1 MYIIYKNILTLEI
14 HKFKKI
20 KNLQYIISYLGL
32 IPYIYLLIDKYI
44 FLRIEEEILLN
55 FILYYTLIISIFIG
69 SINWNLQKKVPN
81 HLIIYGFIPT
91 VYSLIII
98 ILNLYSYNIKIL
110 FLLTVILLIS
120 QLFFD
125 FILIFA
131 NLKNKKVFYFLRL
144 PLTILICLI
153 LIIIII

>member
-1 MYIIYKNILTLEI
+1 M
-14 HKFKKI
+14 
-20 KNLQYIISYLGL
+20 KNLQYIISYFGL
-32 IPYIYLLIDKYI
+32 IPYIYLLIDKYL
-44 FLRIEEEILLN
+44 FLNIEEEILYN
-55 FILYYTLIISIFIG
+55 FILYYTLIISVFIG
-69 SINWNLQKKVPN
+69 SINWNLQSKVPN

-91 VYSLIII
+91 VYSLILI

-110 FLLTVILLIS
+110 FLLSIILLIL

-144 PLTILICLI
+144 PLTILISLI
-153 LIIIII
+153 LIILVF

>member
-1 MYIIYKNILTLEI
+1 M
-14 HKFKKI
+14 
-20 KNLQYIISYLGL
+20 QYIISYLGL

-69 SINWNLQKKVPN
+69 SINWNLQKKIPN

-91 VYSLIII
+91 VYSLILI

-110 FLLTVILLIS
+110 FLLSIILLIA

-144 PLTILICLI
+144 PLTILISII
-153 LIIIII
+153 LMIIIV

>member
-1 MYIIYKNILTLEI
+1 M
-14 HKFKKI
+14 

-32 IPYIYLLIDKYI
+32 NPYIYLLIDKYL
-44 FLRIEEEILLN
+44 FLNIEEEIFYN
-55 FILYYTLIISIFIG
+55 FILYYTLIISVFIG
-69 SINWNLQKKVPN
+69 SINWNLQSKVPN

-91 VYSLIII
+91 VYSLILI

-110 FLLTVILLIS
+110 FLLSIILLIS

-144 PLTILICLI
+144 PLTILISLI
-153 LIIIII
+153 LIILVF

>member
-1 MYIIYKNILTLEI
+1 
-14 HKFKKI
+14 
-20 KNLQYIISYLGL
+20 LQYIISYLGL
-32 IPYIYLLIDKYI
+32 IPYIYLVIDKYI

-69 SINWNLQKKVPN
+69 SINWDLQKKIPN

-91 VYSLIII
+91 VYSLILI

-110 FLLTVILLIS
+110 FLLSVILLIA

-131 NLKNKKVFYFLRL
+131 NIRNKKVFYFLRL
-144 PLTILICLI
+144 PLTVLISLI
-153 LIIIII
+153 LIIIVI

>member
-1 MYIIYKNILTLEI
+1 M
-14 HKFKKI
+14 
-20 KNLQYIISYLGL
+20 QYIISYLGL

-69 SINWNLQKKVPN
+69 SINWDLQKKIPN

-91 VYSLIII
+91 VYSLILI
-98 ILNLYSYNIKIL
+98 ILNLYSYNIRIL
-110 FLLTVILLIS
+110 FLLSVILLIA

-131 NLKNKKVFYFLRL
+131 NIRNKKVFYFLRL
-144 PLTILICLI
+144 PLTVLISLI
-153 LIIIII
+153 LIIIVI

>member
-1 MYIIYKNILTLEI
+1 M
-14 HKFKKI
+14 
-20 KNLQYIISYLGL
+20 KNLQYIISYFGL
-32 IPYIYLLIDKYI
+32 IPYIYLLIDKYL
-44 FLRIEEEILLN
+44 FLNIEEEILYN

-69 SINWNLQKKVPN
+69 SINWNLQSKVPN

-91 VYSLIII
+91 VYSLILI

-110 FLLTVILLIS
+110 FLLSIILLIS

-144 PLTILICLI
+144 PLTILISLI
-153 LIIIII
+153 LIIIIV

>member
-1 MYIIYKNILTLEI
+1 M
-14 HKFKKI
+14 
-20 KNLQYIISYLGL
+20 KNLQYIISYFGL
-32 IPYIYLLIDKYI
+32 IPYIYLLIDKYL
-44 FLRIEEEILLN
+44 FLNIEEEILYN
-55 FILYYTLIISIFIG
+55 FILYYTLIISVFIG
-69 SINWNLQKKVPN
+69 SINWNLQSKVPN

-91 VYSLIII
+91 VYSLILI

-110 FLLTVILLIS
+110 FLLSIILLIL

-144 PLTILICLI
+144 PLTIFISLN
-153 LIIIII
+153 LIILVF

>member
-1 MYIIYKNILTLEI
+1 M
-14 HKFKKI
+14 
-20 KNLQYIISYLGL
+20 QYIISYLGL
-32 IPYIYLLIDKYI
+32 IPYIYLVIDKYI

-55 FILYYTLIISIFIG
+55 FILYYTLIISVFIG
-69 SINWNLQKKVPN
+69 SINWNLQSKVPN

-91 VYSLIII
+91 VYSLILI

-110 FLLTVILLIS
+110 FLLSIILLIT

-131 NLKNKKVFYFLRL
+131 NLENKKVFYFLRL
-144 PLTILICLI
+144 PLTILISLI
-153 LIIIII
+153 LIILVF

>member
-1 MYIIYKNILTLEI
+1 M
-14 HKFKKI
+14 
-20 KNLQYIISYLGL
+20 QYIISYLGL
-32 IPYIYLLIDKYI
+32 IPYIYLVIDKYI

-69 SINWNLQKKVPN
+69 SINWNLQKKIPN

-91 VYSLIII
+91 VYSLVLI

-110 FLLTVILLIS
+110 FLLSVILLIA

-125 FILIFA
+125 FILIFS
-131 NLKNKKVFYFLRL
+131 NVRNKKVFYFLRL
-144 PLTILICLI
+144 PLTISISLI
-153 LIIIII
+153 LIIIVI

>member
-1 MYIIYKNILTLEI
+1 M
-14 HKFKKI
+14 
-20 KNLQYIISYLGL
+20 QYIISYLGL

-69 SINWNLQKKVPN
+69 SINWNLQKKIPN

-91 VYSLIII
+91 VYSLILI

-110 FLLTVILLIS
+110 FLLSIILLIA

-131 NLKNKKVFYFLRL
+131 NLRNKKVFYFLRL
-144 PLTILICLI
+144 PLTILISLI

>member
-1 MYIIYKNILTLEI
+1 M
-14 HKFKKI
+14 
-20 KNLQYIISYLGL
+20 QYIISYLGL

-44 FLRIEEEILLN
+44 LLRIEEEILLN
-55 FILYYTLIISIFIG
+55 FILYYTLIISVFIG
-69 SINWNLQKKVPN
+69 SINWNLQKKIPN

-91 VYSLIII
+91 VYSLILI

-110 FLLTVILLIS
+110 FLLSVILLIA

-144 PLTILICLI
+144 PLTILISLI
-153 LIIIII
+153 LIILVF

>member
-1 MYIIYKNILTLEI
+1 M
-14 HKFKKI
+14 
-20 KNLQYIISYLGL
+20 QYIISYLGL

-69 SINWNLQKKVPN
+69 SINWNLQKKIPN

-91 VYSLIII
+91 VYSLILI

-110 FLLTVILLIS
+110 FLLSIILLIA

-131 NLKNKKVFYFLRL
+131 NLRNKKVFYFLRL
-144 PLTILICLI
+144 PLTILIGII
-153 LIIIII
+153 LMIIIV

>member
-1 MYIIYKNILTLEI
+1 M
-14 HKFKKI
+14 
-20 KNLQYIISYLGL
+20 QYIISYLGF

-44 FLRIEEEILLN
+44 LLKIEEEILYN
-55 FILYYTLIISIFIG
+55 FILYYTLIISVFIG
-69 SINWNLQKKVPN
+69 SINWNLQTKVPN

-91 VYSLIII
+91 VYSLILI

-110 FLLTVILLIS
+110 FLLSIILLIS

-144 PLTILICLI
+144 PLTILISLI
-153 LIIIII
+153 LIILVF

>member
-1 MYIIYKNILTLEI
+1 M
-14 HKFKKI
+14 
-20 KNLQYIISYLGL
+20 KNLQYIISYFGL
-32 IPYIYLLIDKYI
+32 IPYIYLLIDKYL
-44 FLRIEEEILLN
+44 FLNIEEEILYN
-55 FILYYTLIISIFIG
+55 FILYYTLIIGVFIG
-69 SINWNLQKKVPN
+69 SINWNLQSKVPN

-91 VYSLIII
+91 VYSLILI

-110 FLLTVILLIS
+110 FLLSIILLIS

-144 PLTILICLI
+144 PLTILISLI
-153 LIIIII
+153 LIILVF

>member
-1 MYIIYKNILTLEI
+1 M
-14 HKFKKI
+14 
-20 KNLQYIISYLGL
+20 KNLQYIISYFGL
-32 IPYIYLLIDKYI
+32 IPYIYLLIDKYL
-44 FLRIEEEILLN
+44 FLNIAEEILYN

-91 VYSLIII
+91 VYSLILI

-110 FLLTVILLIS
+110 FLLSVILLLA

-131 NLKNKKVFYFLRL
+131 NLRNKKVFYFLRL
-144 PLTILICLI
+144 PLTILISII
-153 LIIIII
+153 LMIIIV

>member
-1 MYIIYKNILTLEI
+1 M
-14 HKFKKI
+14 
-20 KNLQYIISYLGL
+20 QYIISYLGL

-69 SINWNLQKKVPN
+69 SINWNLQKKIPN
-81 HLIIYGFIPT
+81 HLIFYGFIPT
-91 VYSLIII
+91 VYSLILI

-110 FLLTVILLIS
+110 FLLSVILLIA

-131 NLKNKKVFYFLRL
+131 NLRNKKVFYFLRL
-144 PLTILICLI
+144 PLTILISII
-153 LIIIII
+153 LMIIIV

>member
-1 MYIIYKNILTLEI
+1 M
-14 HKFKKI
+14 
-20 KNLQYIISYLGL
+20 QYIISYLGL

-44 FLRIEEEILLN
+44 FLKIEEEILYN
-55 FILYYTLIISIFIG
+55 FILYYTLIISVFIG
-69 SINWNLQKKVPN
+69 SINWNLQSKVPN

-91 VYSLIII
+91 VYSLILI

-110 FLLTVILLIS
+110 FLLSIILLIS

-144 PLTILICLI
+144 PLTIFISLN
-153 LIIIII
+153 LIILVF

>member
-1 MYIIYKNILTLEI
+1 M
-14 HKFKKI
+14 
-20 KNLQYIISYLGL
+20 QYIISYLGL

-55 FILYYTLIISIFIG
+55 FILYYTLIISVFIG
-69 SINWNLQKKVPN
+69 SINWNLQKKIPN

-91 VYSLIII
+91 VYSLILI

-110 FLLTVILLIS
+110 FLLSVILLIA

-131 NLKNKKVFYFLRL
+131 NLRNKKVFYFLRL
-144 PLTILICLI
+144 PLTILISII
-153 LIIIII
+153 LMIIIV

>member
-1 MYIIYKNILTLEI
+1 M
-14 HKFKKI
+14 
-20 KNLQYIISYLGL
+20 QYIISYLGL

-69 SINWNLQKKVPN
+69 SINWNLQKKIPN

-91 VYSLIII
+91 VYSLILI

-110 FLLTVILLIS
+110 FLLSIILLIS

-144 PLTILICLI
+144 PLTILISLI
-153 LIIIII
+153 LIIIVI

>member
-1 MYIIYKNILTLEI
+1 M
-14 HKFKKI
+14 
-20 KNLQYIISYLGL
+20 QYIISYLGL

-69 SINWNLQKKVPN
+69 SINWNLQKKIPN

-91 VYSLIII
+91 VYSLILI

-110 FLLTVILLIS
+110 FLLSVILLIA

-131 NLKNKKVFYFLRL
+131 NLRNKKVFYFLRL
-144 PLTILICLI
+144 PLTILISLI
-153 LIIIII
+153 LIVIII

>member
-1 MYIIYKNILTLEI
+1 M
-14 HKFKKI
+14 
-20 KNLQYIISYLGL
+20 KNLQYIISYFGL
-32 IPYIYLLIDKYI
+32 IPYIYLLIDKYL
-44 FLRIEEEILLN
+44 FLNIEEEILYN
-55 FILYYTLIISIFIG
+55 FILYYTLIISVFIG
-69 SINWNLQKKVPN
+69 SINWNLQSKVPN

-91 VYSLIII
+91 VYSLILI

-110 FLLTVILLIS
+110 FLLSIILLIS

-144 PLTILICLI
+144 PLTILISII
-153 LIIIII
+153 LMIIIV

>member
-1 MYIIYKNILTLEI
+1 M
-14 HKFKKI
+14 
-20 KNLQYIISYLGL
+20 KNLQYIISYFGL
-32 IPYIYLLIDKYI
+32 IPYIYLLIDKYL
-44 FLRIEEEILLN
+44 FLNIEEEILYN
-55 FILYYTLIISIFIG
+55 FILYYTLIISVFIG
-69 SINWNLQKKVPN
+69 SINWNLQSKVPN

-91 VYSLIII
+91 VYSLILI

-110 FLLTVILLIS
+110 FLLSIILLIS

-144 PLTILICLI
+144 PLTILISVI
-153 LIIIII
+153 LMIIIV

>member
-1 MYIIYKNILTLEI
+1 
-14 HKFKKI
+14 
-20 KNLQYIISYLGL
+20 LQYIISYLGL

-69 SINWNLQKKVPN
+69 SINWNLQKKIPN

-91 VYSLIII
+91 VYSLILI

-110 FLLTVILLIS
+110 FLLSIILLIA

-131 NLKNKKVFYFLRL
+131 NLRNKKVFYFLRL
-144 PLTILICLI
+144 PLTILISII
-153 LIIIII
+153 LMIIIV

>member
-1 MYIIYKNILTLEI
+1 M
-14 HKFKKI
+14 
-20 KNLQYIISYLGL
+20 QYIISYLGL

-69 SINWNLQKKVPN
+69 SINWNLQKKIPN

-91 VYSLIII
+91 VYSLILI

-110 FLLTVILLIS
+110 FLLSVILLIA

-131 NLKNKKVFYFLRL
+131 NLRNKKVFYFLRL
-144 PLTILICLI
+144 PLTILISLI

>member
-1 MYIIYKNILTLEI
+1 M
-14 HKFKKI
+14 

-69 SINWNLQKKVPN
+69 SINWNLQKKIPN

-91 VYSLIII
+91 VYSLILI

-110 FLLTVILLIS
+110 FLLSVILLIA

-131 NLKNKKVFYFLRL
+131 NLRNKKVFYFLRL
-144 PLTILICLI
+144 PLTILISII
-153 LIIIII
+153 LMIIIV

>member
-1 MYIIYKNILTLEI
+1 M
-14 HKFKKI
+14 
-20 KNLQYIISYLGL
+20 QYIISYLGL

-69 SINWNLQKKVPN
+69 SINWNLQKKIPN

-91 VYSLIII
+91 VYSLILI

-110 FLLTVILLIS
+110 FLLSIILLIA

-131 NLKNKKVFYFLRL
+131 NLRNKKVFYFLRL
-144 PLTILICLI
+144 PLTILISII
-153 LIIIII
+153 LMIIIV

>member
-1 MYIIYKNILTLEI
+1 M
-14 HKFKKI
+14 
-20 KNLQYIISYLGL
+20 KNLQYIISYFGL
-32 IPYIYLLIDKYI
+32 IPYIYLLIDKYL
-44 FLRIEEEILLN
+44 FLNIEEEILYN
-55 FILYYTLIISIFIG
+55 FILYYTLIISVFIG
-69 SINWNLQKKVPN
+69 SINWNLQSKVPN

-91 VYSLIII
+91 VYSLILI

-110 FLLTVILLIS
+110 FLLSIILLIS

-131 NLKNKKVFYFLRL
+131 NLTNKKVFYFLRL
-144 PLTILICLI
+144 PLTILISLI

>member
-1 MYIIYKNILTLEI
+1 M
-14 HKFKKI
+14 
-20 KNLQYIISYLGL
+20 QYIISYLGL

-69 SINWNLQKKVPN
+69 SINWNLQKKIPN

-91 VYSLIII
+91 VYSLILI

-110 FLLTVILLIS
+110 FLLSIMLLIA

-131 NLKNKKVFYFLRL
+131 NLRNKKVFYFLRL
-144 PLTILICLI
+144 PLTILISII
-153 LIIIII
+153 LMIIIV

>member
-1 MYIIYKNILTLEI
+1 M
-14 HKFKKI
+14 
-20 KNLQYIISYLGL
+20 KNLQYIISYFGL
-32 IPYIYLLIDKYI
+32 IPYIYLLIDKYL
-44 FLRIEEEILLN
+44 FLNIEEEILYN
-55 FILYYTLIISIFIG
+55 FILYYTLIISVFIG
-69 SINWNLQKKVPN
+69 SINWNLQTKVPN

-91 VYSLIII
+91 VYSLILI

-110 FLLTVILLIS
+110 FLLSIILLIS

-144 PLTILICLI
+144 PLTILISLI
-153 LIIIII
+153 LIIVIV